1 VTAGISRRQALTAL
15 GGAAVLGAC
24 GASKRPAAT
33 AASPAAATAS
43 ATAPATAAPG
53 TTAAATPAP
62 TASGAA
68 VAGLTAVTAA
78 SFAAAGACAVTPEQ
92 TEGPYYIDVDKIRAD
107 IREDRAGT
115 RLRVGVRVLDADGCT
130 PLKDAVFEIWHCDA
144 GGLYSGFE
152 QSSRGGPGG
161 GVSDTKRYLRG
172 AQVTDADGIA
182 VVTTIYP
189 GWYRG
194 RTVHVHAKVALSNAS
209 LLTTQLYFDEAVT
222 AEVYKAAPYDAR
234 TGRDT
239 FNTDDGIYR
248 AETTLT
254 VTADG
259 DGRLG
264 LITIG
269 VRG

>member
-1 VTAGISRRQALTAL
+1 MTAGISRRQALSAL

-24 GASKRPAAT
+24 RS
-33 AASPAAATAS
+33 ASPATTAAT
-43 ATAPATAAPG
+43 TAPATTP
-53 TTAAATPAP
+53 AATTPPAP
-62 TASGAA
+62 SATGLA
-68 VAGLTAVTAA
+68 VVTAA
-78 SFAAAGACAVTPEQ
+78 SFAGAAACSVTPEQ
-92 TEGPYYIDVDKIRAD
+92 TEGPYYLDVDKIRAD
-107 IREDRAGT
+107 VREDRAGT
-115 RLRVGVRVLDADGCT
+115 RLRVAARVLHADGCT
-130 PLKDAVFEIWHCDA
+130 PVKDAVFEIWHCDA

-152 QSSRGGPGG
+152 QASQGGGG
-161 GVSDTKRYLRG
+161 GVSDTRRYLRG

-194 RTVHVHAKVALSNAS
+194 RTVHIHAKVALSNAA

-222 AEVYKAAPYDAR
+222 TAVFQAAPYAAH

-239 FNTDDGIYR
+239 VNADDGIYR

-254 VTADG
+254 VTKDG
-259 DGRLG
+259 DGYLG

-269 VRG
+269 VGA